1 MFLSNTNW
9 LDLLFYVFAV
19 LTVVPAFLMII
30 SRSPVTSAMFMIT
43 SFVGMASLF
52 VLLDAFFIAVLQ
64 ILVYAGAVMVLFIF
78 IIMLLDMDQKED
90 LRHRSLPAMASMV
103 AFGLLLVMVLS
114 FFKGQFTGP
123 LGTFPAV
130 QEEVTTA
137 YPVQTYDLDSA
148 APALP
153 FSNKARA
160 FGYGLFTKYM
170 LPFQVTGILLLIAMV
185 GVIVLSKPHKPKG
198 EEAEPEEVQ

>member
-1 MFLSNTNW
+1 MNLSGINW
-9 LDLLFYVFAV
+9 LDLLFYAFAV
-19 LTVVPAFLMII
+19 LTVAPALLMII
-30 SRSPVTSAMFMIT
+30 SRSPVTSAMFMIA

-78 IIMLLDMDQKED
+78 IIMLLDMDQRED

-103 AFGLLLVMVLS
+103 AFGLLVVMVLG
-114 FFKGQFTGP
+114 FFKGQFPGS
-123 LGTFPAV
+123 FPQV
-130 QEEVTTA
+130 QEPVATA
-137 YPVQTYDLDSA
+137 YADQAYDLDNA
-148 APALP
+148 APSLP
-153 FSNKARA
+153 FATKARA

-170 LPFQVTGILLLIAMV
+170 LPFQVTGVLLLIAMV

-198 EEAEPEEVQ
+198 EEAEPEQVQ

>member
-1 MFLSNTNW
+1 
-9 LDLLFYVFAV
+9 
-19 LTVVPAFLMII
+19 MII
-30 SRSPVTSAMFMIT
+30 SRSPVTSAMFMIA

-137 YPVQTYDLDSA
+137 FPDQTYDLDNA

-198 EEAEPEEVQ
+198 EEAEPEQVQ

>member
-1 MFLSNTNW
+1 MILSGTNW
-9 LDLLFYVFAV
+9 FDLLFYVFAV
-19 LTVVPAFLMII
+19 LTVVPALLMII
-30 SRSPVTSAMFMIT
+30 SRSPVTSAMFMIA

-64 ILVYAGAVMVLFIF
+64 ILVYAGAIMVLFIF
-78 IIMLLDMDQKED
+78 IIMLLDMDQRED

-103 AFGLLLVMVLS
+103 AFGLLVVMVLG
-114 FFKGQFTGP
+114 FFKGQFPGS
-123 LGTFPAV
+123 FPEV
-130 QEEVTTA
+130 QEPVASA
-137 YPVQTYDLDSA
+137 YPEQTYDLDND

-153 FSNKARA
+153 FSTKART